1 MPSAIAL
8 AATGRS
14 RGHRPHLSPPKKV
27 GLLAPE
33 NLKMYWNIYFEG
45 SLGMILETV
54 GH

>member
-1 MPSAIAL
+1 MPSAIAP
-8 AATGRS
+8 AAVAAIGRIF
-14 RGHRPHLSPPKKV
+14 PPPKKV